1 MTKKDIVRIISDKID
16 LPQFKVKD
24 IVQMTFE
31 AIGETLAQEGRIE
44 LRNFGVFEVRTR
56 RAHKARNPKTGESVH
71 SPETLTRTAP
81 SPAATTENLLSLR
94 KFGACLR

>member
-71 SPETLTRTAP
+71 SPEKQVISFKAGKGME
-81 SPAATTENLLSLR
+81 AKVQKNR
-94 KFGACLR
+94 K